1 MPTLQLTFTEPINTS
16 VQIGDMVYYVPTNP
30 TGTFDTAPLNNATEI
45 GEVTS
50 IINQTGSVL
59 GYQTTDLLGNVVPG
73 SNTFATNANVP
84 PFSLLGM
91 SISGPGFAPGTTII
105 SYPSPGV
112 MITDLASIGFT
123 VTNATYSFFNL
134 PKINVFDPTAPIN
147 VPNVGDFIMF
157 AKNRAVNT
165 SGIIGYYADIKLSN
179 NSRDKAEM
187 FSIASGV
194 IESSK

>member
-30 TGTFDTAPLNNATEI
+30 TGTFDTAALNSAIEI
-45 GEVTS
+45 GEIS
-50 IINQTGSVL
+50 AISNQEGILS
-59 GYQTTDLLGNVVPG
+59 QP
-73 SNTFATNANVP
+73 
-84 PFSLLGM
+84 
-91 SISGPGFAPGTTII
+91 
-105 SYPSPGV
+105 
-112 MITDLASIGFT
+112 ITMD
-123 VTNATYSFFNL
+123 
-134 PKINVFDPTAPIN
+134 VFDPTAPIN
-147 VPNVGDFIMF
+147 IPNVGDFIMF

>member
-16 VQIGDMVYYVPTNP
+16 VQIGDMAYYVPTNP
-30 TGTFDTAPLNNATEI
+30 TGTFNTAALNSAIEI
-45 GEVTS
+45 GEIVAIGNQEGVVLTQP
-50 IINQTGSVL
+50 ITIDVHDPTGPINQ
-59 GYQTTDLLGNVVPG
+59 
-73 SNTFATNANVP
+73 
-84 PFSLLGM
+84 
-91 SISGPGFAPGTTII
+91 
-105 SYPSPGV
+105 
-112 MITDLASIGFT
+112 
-123 VTNATYSFFNL
+123 
-134 PKINVFDPTAPIN
+134 
-147 VPNVGDFIMF
+147 PNIGDFIMF